1 MIKSIKNILIL
12 YLALNLAVFAVF
24 LAGIINTGLFISV
37 MTPSGI
43 VLVNFIIFSILYR
56 KSDGKSNKNFLLY
69 NLGGMG
75 LRMVLVLLLIF
86 LSLKFLKI
94 DKYGF
99 IFAFF
104 IWYILFLIVEIKA
117 VKAKADAIK
126 GK

>member
-1 MIKSIKNILIL
+1 MTN
-12 YLALNLAVFAVF
+12 
-24 LAGIINTGLFISV
+24 IINSGLFISIMV
-37 MTPSGI
+37 PSGI
-43 VLVNFIIFSILYR
+43 VFINFIVFSLLYK
-56 KSDGKSNKNFLLY
+56 KSTEKGNKIFLLY

-75 LRMVLVLLLIF
+75 LRMILVLLLIF

>member
-1 MIKSIKNILIL
+1 MIKSTKNILIL
-12 YLALNLAVFAVF
+12 YLILNLAVIVLF
-24 LAGIINTGLFISV
+24 LTDTIDTGLFISI

-43 VLVNFIIFSILYR
+43 VLANFIIFSILYK

-69 NLGGMG
+69 NLGGMVF
-75 LRMVLVLLLIF
+75 RMVFVLLLIF